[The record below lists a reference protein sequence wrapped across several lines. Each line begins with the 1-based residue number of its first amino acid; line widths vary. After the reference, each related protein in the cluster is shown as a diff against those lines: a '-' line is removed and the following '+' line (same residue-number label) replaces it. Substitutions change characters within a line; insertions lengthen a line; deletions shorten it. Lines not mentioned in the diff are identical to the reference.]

1 MSDIETRQ
9 VSRSH
14 LHEQRCRGRRG
25 IGLEMHGGME
35 LINVKPQS
43 SKIRLSEQ
51 VGVGL
56 LFSHTSRK
64 ASHLSWV
71 LRKWDHQEDA
81 CFCLSI
87 STAFS
92 VCIGKRSRQ
101 GLGAVGPG
109 RPNSRLCGRV
119 RLGFFIYQL
128 RHVRVYECSPV
139 RLSQGVWAEWLR
151 KIVDMA
157 AWRLS

>member
-35 LINVKPQS
+35 LINVTPQS

-56 LFSHTSRK
+56 LFSHT
-64 ASHLSWV
+64 
-71 LRKWDHQEDA
+71 
-81 CFCLSI
+81 
-87 STAFS
+87 
-92 VCIGKRSRQ
+92 RQ